1 MASIQERR
9 NSAGKITSYRVRWR
23 VDGRMDSVTCQTI
36 EQATLWKK
44 LLEANNGNY
53 DAVES
58 KILQASDD
66 SPNLSDVIE
75 QYIARA
81 EVGDDL
87 TPYTVMKYRQIARVH
102 INPILGESPVATIDD
117 MDVTRL
123 MLSMREAGKA
133 PKTIKNMLGVL
144 VPSLDYA
151 VDRGWV
157 LKNVASGRKV
167 KDRRAGGSP
176 EMVFLTMGE
185 FRDLLAY
192 VDEHFHSFFT
202 LLFTTG
208 LRFSEASALTPED
221 FIESPGGR
229 FSVRVDK
236 AYKDDGKGGV
246 YLGDPKTPKA
256 RRTVPVPPSA
266 APMMRAHL
274 EGIGPGQHVFT
285 MKRGGMV
292 LNRRIHERVWQPALR
307 KAMAEGF
314 PKKPNVHSLRHS
326 FASLMLAGDEISM
339 LSLSATM
346 GHESILTTTK
356 VYGHLTPSFQYEV
369 SNASAGAFP
378 AELTA

>member
-23 VDGRMDSVTCQTI
+23 VNGRMDTVTCETLD
-36 EQATLWKK
+36 QATLWKK
-44 LLEANNGNY
+44 LLEANDGDY
-53 DAVES
+53 DKVEG
-58 KILQASDD
+58 KILQAADT
-66 SPNLSDVIE
+66 SPSLSDVIE

-87 TPYTVMKYRQIARVH
+87 TPHTVMKYRQIARVH
-102 INPILGESPVATIDD
+102 INPILGEMPVATIDD

-123 MLSMREAGKA
+123 MLSMRGAGKA
-133 PKTIKNMLGVL
+133 PKTVKNMLGVL

-151 VDRGWV
+151 VDRGWCP
-157 LKNVASGRKV
+157 KNVSSGRKV

-176 EMVFLTMGE
+176 EMVFLTMEE
-185 FRDLLAY
+185 FRDLLGY

-221 FIESPGGR
+221 FIESLDGR
-229 FSVRVDK
+229 LSVRVDK
-236 AYKDDGKGGV
+236 AYKDDGAGGV

-256 RRTVPVPPSA
+256 RRTVPVPPSVV
-266 APMMRAHL
+266 PMLRAHL
-274 EGIGPGQHVFT
+274 ADIEPGQHVFT
-285 MKRGGMV
+285 MKRGGMI
-292 LNRRIHERVWQPALR
+292 LNRRIHDRVWQPALR
-307 KAMAEGF
+307 KAKAAGF

-326 FASLMLAGDEISM
+326 FASLMLAGNNISM

-346 GHESILTTTK
+346 GHESVLTTTN

-369 SNASAGAFP
+369 SNASATAFP
-378 AELTA
+378 ALTA